1 MGEYLRTARA
11 CASVGRF
18 DRLSIVVANWQLK
31 FISRQA
37 EKGWIDALATSR
49 NAIVDAWDRLTTDP
63 LRDATPVTQKRL
75 NASEA

>member
-1 MGEYLRTARA
+1 MWTFEPVQRQCCQSTRERA
-11 CASVGRF
+11 EF
-18 DRLSIVVANWQLK
+18 ELK
-31 FISRQA
+31 FISSQA